1 MAEKKAPSRRLAKP
15 DGAAEKAPSRSNHM
29 QNTQAPRKRQPLI
42 RNDVIRCEK
51 CGEDY
56 SVTYKRCPFCD
67 ERPGRPGVGHSG
79 RHPVQLVGLV
89 ISLAIIAAAVFI
101 VFTYVSPLIFHNQG
115 GTDPGGISSSQG
127 DTSLTPIDGSSS
139 SAQEEPTVPVNS
151 ITLSRTEFTLQAN
164 EPYPI
169 TATTDP
175 ADVAVVDARS
185 RRLLSVSEVQTGK
198 YTAWHYN
205 HKVYECIS
213 FSEIVGLIEERY
225 DVSVIYDPSSFDDT
239 AYRLV
244 VGNNELLGQMLDI
257 LNLIV
262 PIEYTVQ
269 DRRVL
274 IKRKR

>member
-1 MAEKKAPSRRLAKP
+1 MAKREAPSRRLAKP

-29 QNTQAPRKRQPLI
+29 QNTHAPRKRQPLI

-56 SVTYKRCPFCD
+56 FVTYKRCPFCD

-169 TATTDP
+169 SATTDP
-175 ADVAVVDARS
+175 ADVAVKWSSSDTSVAIVDEEGTVTFVASWRDVATGETGQMRERS
-185 RRLLSVSEVQTGK
+185 RFSRLAGRG
-198 YTAWHYN
+198 
-205 HKVYECIS
+205 VYEY
-213 FSEIVGLIEERY
+213 GAN
-225 DVSVIYDPSSFDDT
+225 D
-239 AYRLV
+239 
-244 VGNNELLGQMLDI
+244 
-257 LNLIV
+257 
-262 PIEYTVQ
+262 
-269 DRRVL
+269 
-274 IKRKR
+274 

>member
-1 MAEKKAPSRRLAKP
+1 MAKREAPSRRLAKP
-15 DGAAEKAPSRSNHM
+15 DGAAEKAPSRSNNM
-29 QNTQAPRKRQPLI
+29 QKTQAPRKRQPLI

-115 GTDPGGISSSQG
+115 GTDPGGTNSSQG
-127 DTSLTPIDGSSS
+127 DTSLTPIDGSAS

-175 ADVAVVDARS
+175 ADVTVKWSSSDTSVAIVDEDGTVTNVNSSDSLLKVTITAHR
-185 RRLLSVSEVQTGK
+185 RGQDGGVHRLLPG
-198 YTAWHYN
+198 
-205 HKVYECIS
+205 
-213 FSEIVGLIEERY
+213 
-225 DVSVIYDPSSFDDT
+225 
-239 AYRLV
+239 RLHPRPRD
-244 VGNNELLGQMLDI
+244 GHHPQR
-257 LNLIV
+257 
-262 PIEYTVQ
+262 Q
-269 DRRVL
+269 
-274 IKRKR
+274 